1 MSLSI
6 DENNEILLNRIKVKY
21 LSTKIDGYGNEHV
34 LYEIATDDFYD
45 IVATVPKDFKVPWFK
60 GKKKPILKVKSRWVK
75 DNDKTTI
82 EGMVK
87 IRMKEYDF
95 EGSKGYY
102 VNMVSD
108 M

>member
-1 MSLSI
+1 
-6 DENNEILLNRIKVKY
+6 
-21 LSTKIDGYGNEHV
+21 
-34 LYEIATDDFYD
+34 
-45 IVATVPKDFKVPWFK
+45 
-60 GKKKPILKVKSRWVK
+60 VK